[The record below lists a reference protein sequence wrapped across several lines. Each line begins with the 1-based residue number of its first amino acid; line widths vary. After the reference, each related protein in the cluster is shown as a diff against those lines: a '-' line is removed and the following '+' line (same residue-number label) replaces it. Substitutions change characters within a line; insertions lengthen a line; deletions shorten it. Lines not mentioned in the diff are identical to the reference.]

1 MNLINLKLSMN
12 INLATS
18 KLRILINNH
27 PKNILNNI
35 EVIKHVF
42 ELVFGKKLNI
52 NDFHIL

>member
-18 KLRILINNH
+18 KLRILINNL

-35 EVIKHVF
+35 GVIKHIF
-42 ELVFGKKLNI
+42 ELVFGKN
-52 NDFHIL
+52 